1 MGELRRTAQ
10 GGALGKSRGVA
21 AYAAFVGLA
30 AALVSA
36 CPAGSRQSAPPPV
49 PREPVNRATR
59 ATAESIDVLAQQAAR
74 LELRLLEEEAQV
86 GDLQAKLDEAR
97 LEVVR
102 AMAKLQTLASK
113 AEAASGMAEAEI
125 ALQALQTAAG
135 QLGTPEAPQA
145 ERLLHMST
153 KEFDSQ
159 NYGGSLYLANQAKN
173 LAAAGQA
180 RLTSAGR
187 GALRQGEVLF
197 ALPLRLR
204 TLVRGNVRDGPG
216 GNFKVLFTLDP
227 GTPLLGYSYS
237 DVWVRVGDET
247 GRHGW
252 IFSTFVGRPQAA
264 TR

>member
-1 MGELRRTAQ
+1 MDRSRRV
-10 GGALGKSRGVA
+10 GARA
-21 AYAAFVGLA
+21 AAAGLA
-30 AALVSA
+30 AALALA
-36 CPAGSRQSAPPPV
+36 CPAHTRQPAPRPV
-49 PREPVNRATR
+49 RAPASRATR
-59 ATAESIDVLAQQAAR
+59 AAAESINVLEQQTAR

-97 LEVVR
+97 QEVVR

-145 ERLLHMST
+145 EQLLHQST
-153 KEFDSQ
+153 KEFNQQ
-159 NYGGSLYLANQAKN
+159 NYGGALYLANQAKN
-173 LAAAGQA
+173 VAGAGQT
-180 RLTSAGR
+180 RLTSSGR
-187 GALRQGEVLF
+187 GTLRPGEVLF
-197 ALPLRLR
+197 ALPLRLQ

-216 GNFKVLFTLDP
+216 TNFRVLFTVDP
-227 GTPLLGYSYS
+227 GTSLLGYSYS

-247 GRHGW
+247 GRGGW
-252 IFSTFVGRPQAA
+252 IFSTFVGRRQA

>member
-1 MGELRRTAQ
+1 VLD
-10 GGALGKSRGVA
+10 KSRGVG
-21 AYAAFVGLA
+21 AYTTLAGLA

-36 CPAGSRQSAPPPV
+36 CPIHPRQVAPRPG
-49 PREPVNRATR
+49 REPAGRVTR
-59 ATAESIDVLAQQAAR
+59 ASAESINVLEQQTAR
-74 LELRLLEEEAQV
+74 LELRLLEGEAQV

-97 LEVVR
+97 QEVVR

-135 QLGTPEAPQA
+135 QLGTPEVIQA
-145 ERLLHMST
+145 EQLLHMST
-153 KEFDSQ
+153 KEFDQQ
-159 NYGGSLYLANQAKN
+159 NYGGALYLANQAKN
-173 LAAAGQA
+173 LAGAGQT
-180 RLTSAGR
+180 RVTSSGR
-187 GALRQGEVLF
+187 GALRPGEVLF
-197 ALPLRLR
+197 ALPLHLQ

-216 GNFKVLFTLDP
+216 TNFKVLFTLDA
-227 GTPLLGYSYS
+227 GTSLLGYSYS

-252 IFSTFVGRPQAA
+252 IFSTFVGRRQAAA